1 MISNEN
7 MLEAMFSMESDKSG
21 VVEEP
26 PFRML
31 VLGDWAGDGERK
43 PFSERRPIEID
54 RDDFDD
60 VMKRLGVVLELD
72 YNGEPLRL
80 EFNELEDFH
89 PDKIFQSVPLFEE
102 LRDLRRRLRQESTF
116 NSAAREVRSMFGNP
130 ETTEPSSAPSEPVEV
145 PADDLLKRSSPSLRA
160 VRPFETEAV
169 VRPCTACK

>member
-1 MISNEN
+1 MINDEN
-7 MLEAMFSMESDKSG
+7 MLEAMFSMESDRSG

-60 VMKRLGVVLELD
+60 VMKRLGVALELD
-72 YNGEPLRL
+72 YDGGPLRL

-89 PDKIFQSVPLFEE
+89 PDKIFQKVPVFEE
-102 LRDLRRRLRQESTF
+102 LRDLRRR
-116 NSAAREVRSMFGNP
+116 
-130 ETTEPSSAPSEPVEV
+130 
-145 PADDLLKRSSPSLRA
+145 
-160 VRPFETEAV
+160 
-169 VRPCTACK
+169 